1 MCLNDIV
8 NSTSAAVCKRNGLV
22 QFLSR
27 TSPRG
32 DLLMTKQT
40 MILVSEVIAAE
51 YELISPSQCE
61 DSNTKTTTAAFLTNI
76 SRNVYF
82 ICLDKPNLW

>member
-8 NSTSAAVCKRNGLV
+8 NSTSAAVCKQNGLV
-22 QFLSR
+22 QLLSR
-27 TSPRG
+27 ASPSG
-32 DLLMTKQT
+32 DLLMMKQT

-61 DSNTKTTTAAFLTNI
+61 DSNTITAALFNQHFQEHSFYL
-76 SRNVYF
+76 
-82 ICLDKPNLW
+82 PG